1 MDDSQKHLI
10 YYNICLISFCVQKPF
25 PRWMFSVHFLNISS
39 FFNLKLE
46 TNTGTNESRKGGKE
60 EKGNEAHIK

>member
-1 MDDSQKHLI
+1 
-10 YYNICLISFCVQKPF
+10 
-25 PRWMFSVHFLNISS
+25 MFSVHFLNISS

-46 TNTGTNESRKGGKE
+46 PNTGTNENRKGGKG